1 MTVNTL
7 AKVPQKN
14 ETKIYVQ
21 IIYGGG
27 VFRKQHKPLGRQRQ
41 RRKESQSD
49 RGKEDSVLLGVS
61 ESIQNHPQL
70 CLIKRPKAEAFVSL

>member
-1 MTVNTL
+1 MMVNTL

-27 VFRKQHKPLGRQRQ
+27 DFRKQHKPLGRQRQ
-41 RRKESQSD
+41 RRKESQ
-49 RGKEDSVLLGVS
+49 
-61 ESIQNHPQL
+61 
-70 CLIKRPKAEAFVSL
+70 